1 MISAAKVLSTFF
13 GLGFIPPAPGT
24 LASLT
29 AALLYKFF
37 LHSLAWPV
45 YAALILVLFVVGVR
59 AATVHARALGQKDP
73 GTIVID
79 EVCGQ
84 LTVLFL
90 VPAAWLNVLVG
101 FLMFRAFD
109 VLKPF
114 PIRKLEGLPRGW
126 GIMADDMAAAI
137 YGAGLIQ
144 IFLLVRG
151 V

>member
-13 GLGFIPPAPGT
+13 GLGFVPPAPGT

-37 LHSLAWPV
+37 LHSLSWPV

-59 AATVHARALGQKDP
+59 AASVYARALGQKDP

-84 LTVLFL
+84 LITYIL
-90 VPAAWLNVLVG
+90 VPGLWVNVAVG
-101 FLMFRAFD
+101 FFFFRVFD
-109 VLKPF
+109 VIKPY
-114 PIRKLEGLPRGW
+114 PIRKLENLPRGW
-126 GIMADDMAAAI
+126 GIMADDVL
-137 YGAGLIQ
+137 AGVYSAV
-144 IFLLVRG
+144 LLQAYLLLK
-151 V
+151 